1 VKMTP
6 EHQRVL
12 RAAIRPFDVP
22 DIRERYIDGDFP
34 RANAVQDLEKR
45 FRWDLFWMAYRT
57 HRDSM
62 TPIMEDY
69 NDAHIDTALRS
80 IVRPL
85 NDA

>member
-1 VKMTP
+1 MTP

-22 DIRERYIDGDFP
+22 AIRERYKNGDFP
-34 RANAVQDLEKR
+34 HANAVKDLELR
-45 FRWDLFWMAYRT
+45 FRWDLFWMAHRT

-62 TPIMEDY
+62 APIFDAGY
-69 NDAHIDTALRS
+69 TDAHIDTALRS